1 MKIRR
6 SLTLFIAASLAL
18 SLSGTALAAQPRD
31 KADNRAHKSDNLPG
45 VLAKK
50 QIALKQAAQ
59 EKVLSGE
66 AKPTGKNKVVKLAK
80 GQYVELAFE
89 GEDQIFTLL
98 GEFGPNQ
105 ANAHPAHPP
114 HGGTPGPLHNQIP
127 EPDRNVDNTTIWVD
141 DFSQAHYD
149 DLLYSK
155 GTNPSMANYYLEQ
168 SSGAYSVDGYVSD
181 WVQVPNNAA
190 AYGSNYCGSIVCTRD
205 IGRFLVD
212 QANAWYA
219 DQVADGKTAAQID
232 AMLSTFDVWDRYDYN
247 GNGDFDEPD
256 GYIDHF
262 QSVHAGEGEETGGG
276 AQGTDA
282 IWSHRSYANAGSP
295 PGTGPTVNGTLVPF
309 QGLRIGQSSYWVGD
323 YTIEPENG
331 GVGVFAHEFA
341 HDLNIPDLYDT
352 SGNTGGAENS
362 TAWWTIMSQG
372 SYGSVNGEDL
382 GSAPTHF
389 GAWEK
394 FQLGFLR
401 NFEVAGHDQSGTF
414 NLGPAEFNTKKAQAM
429 FVVLPDKLIESDIG
443 DPYAGSWFYHSGSGN
458 DLNNTMT
465 KPITLGAGPINLSFQ
480 GKWHIETCWD
490 YAYLQV
496 STNGGTS
503 WTNIQT
509 SASTTDD
516 ENGQNNGF
524 GITGVSGQPKVC
536 DSLSG
541 APQWVNVTA
550 NLSAYAN
557 STVQLQFHYETDPA
571 VVGDGFGFDELAI
584 TGLPTDGAETDTGWT
599 FAGFS
604 RTTGTTITPFFNA
617 YVLEN
622 RQYIGYDKALQVGPY
637 NFGFP
642 ATPNLVEHFPYQD
655 GLLISYWDSSYH
667 DNNVGDHPGEG
678 LILPVDSHPQIE
690 TWTNGSQMRPRIQ
703 SYDSTFTTTRTD
715 AVTLHDPVA
724 GVAKTI
730 ASKPGVNVFDDS
742 RSYWNSGHPS
752 DAPGNTPYQAEW
764 NSVKVPNHGVDVR
777 VKSISNTGGVVLDL
791 NK

>member
-1 MKIRR
+1 MKTKRF
-6 SLTLFIAASLAL
+6 LALLAAASLAV
-18 SLSGTALAAQPRD
+18 SVSGTAMAAPPPDR
-31 KADNRAHKSDNLPG
+31 ADRVQGSDNLPG
-45 VLAKK
+45 DLAKK
-50 QIALKQAAQ
+50 QLAQKQKAQ
-59 EKVLSGE
+59 EMVLEGK
-66 AKPTGKNKVVKLAK
+66 AKPVGKNKVVKLAK

-105 ANAHPAHPP
+105 ANTHPSHPP
-114 HGGTPGPLHNQIP
+114 HDGTPGPLHNQIP
-127 EPDRNVDNTTIWVD
+127 QPDRTVDNSTIWTD
-141 DFSQAHYD
+141 DFSQAHYEE
-149 DLLYSK
+149 LLYSK
-155 GTNPSMANYYLEQ
+155 STNPSMANWYLEQ

-205 IGRFLVD
+205 VGRFLVD
-212 QANAWYA
+212 QANGWY
-219 DQVADGKTAAQID
+219 DQQIAAGKTPAEID
-232 AMLSTFDVWDRYDYN
+232 ALLATFDVWDRYDYDGD
-247 GNGDFDEPD
+247 GNFDEPD

-295 PGTGPTVNGTLVPF
+295 PGSGPTVNGTVVPF
-309 QGLRIGQSSYWVGD
+309 QGLQIGESSYWIGD

-362 TAWWTIMSQG
+362 TAWWTVMSQG

-394 FQLGFLR
+394 FQLGFLK
-401 NFEVAGHDQSGTF
+401 NYAVAGNEDSGTYK
-414 NLGPAEFNTKKAQAM
+414 LGPAEFNTKRPQAM
-429 FVVLPDKLIESDIG
+429 FVVLPDKLVESNIG
-443 DPYAGSWFYHSGSGN
+443 NAYAGSYFYHSGSGN
-458 DLNNTMT
+458 DLDNTMT
-465 KPITLGAGPINLSFQ
+465 KPITLGAGPIALSFQ
-480 GKWHIETCWD
+480 ARYHIETCWD

-496 STNGGTS
+496 STDGGATF
-503 WTNIQT
+503 TNIQT
-509 SASTTDD
+509 SASTNDN
-516 ENGQNNGF
+516 ENGNNDGF

-536 DSLSG
+536 DDLSG
-541 APQWVNVTA
+541 TPAWVNVTA
-550 NLSAYAN
+550 DLSAYAN
-557 STVQLQFHYETDPA
+557 STIQLRFNYETDPA
-571 VVGDGFGFDELAI
+571 VVGEGFGFDELAI
-584 TGLPTDGAETDTGWT
+584 TGLPTDGGETDTGWT
-599 FAGFS
+599 FDGFS
-604 RTTGTTITPFFNA
+604 RTTGTTITPYFNA

-622 RQYIGYDKALQVGPY
+622 RQYLGYDKALQVGPY

-642 ATPNLVEHFPYQD
+642 TTPDLVEHFPNQD

-678 LILPVDSHPQIE
+678 LILPIDSHPVIG
-690 TWTNGSQMRPRIQ
+690 TWGDDGTQMRPRIN
-703 SYDSTFTTTRTD
+703 SYDSTFTTTKTD
-715 AVTLHDPVA
+715 AITLHNPA
-724 GVAKTI
+724 TGVATTI
-730 ASKPGVNVFDDS
+730 ASKPAVSVFDDS
-742 RSYWNSGHPS
+742 KSYWVSGHPS
-752 DAPGNTPYQAEW
+752 DAPANGRYQAEW
-764 NSVKVPNHGVDVR
+764 NSVKVPNAGVVVR
-777 VKSISNTGGVVLDL
+777 VKSISSTGLLVLDL